1 MPPLASISSVPRH
14 LEVVADTGD
23 GVVDDE
29 HVGVLE
35 NASRVDRDH
44 RRGVPE
50 DDGPAG
56 SEVLGAGRD
65 GIGHEFLLIEQFTKG
80 VRLCTASVKY

>member
-1 MPPLASISSVPRH
+1 VHAG
-14 LEVVADTGD
+14 TCD
-23 GVVDDE
+23 GVVDDD

-65 GIGHEFLLIEQFTKG
+65 GIGHEFLLVEQFSKG
-80 VRLCTASVKY
+80 VRQCTAMVKY